1 MTWFDLS
8 TPIVTG
14 MDVFPGDPE
23 VSVRAVANV
32 DDDAVAVSALTMG
45 THTGT
50 HVDAPA
56 HTVIGGRTVDD
67 LTLNELCGVARV
79 IPVHSGHSGYI
90 TATEIAPGLAG
101 GLPARVLLCADAA
114 STASQNPDGPNS
126 VVDPAAAQ
134 MLWDAGARL
143 LGINWPSADPVD
155 GGLAVHRLFLG
166 GDGVLVENLHGLER
180 VVDPGCTDR
189 ADSTDFTDVELMVLP
204 LLVAGGDG
212 APARV
217 VCQPISASK
226 PKPSR

>member
-1 MTWFDLS
+1 MTWIDLS

-23 VSVRAVANV
+23 VSVRAVASI
-32 DDDAVAVSALTMG
+32 DDDAVAVSALSMG

-56 HTVIGGRTVDD
+56 HTVVGGRTVDE
-67 LTLNELCGVARV
+67 LTLNELCGAARV
-79 IPVHSGHSGYI
+79 IPVHRGQSGHSGYI
-90 TATEIAPGLAG
+90 TATDIAPGLAG
-101 GLPARVLLCADAA
+101 GLPARVLLCAD
-114 STASQNPDGPNS
+114 TASQNPDGPNP

-180 VVDPGCTDR
+180 VVGPG
-189 ADSTDFTDVELMVLP
+189 STDSTDVELMVLP